1 MLARPTRPLYR
12 CTSRHDQALDGPA
25 PGRGRPLAA
34 KRKSPTDRK
43 MKVMTTS
50 NHRPLD
56 PRKCNIAVDANALDR
71 DGTARD
77 RLVDQFNELSS
88 GRRIRAVVGR
98 GVRSEIQHP
107 RTPDHVK
114 AAVLPQIFNLRPGL
128 NAPQEAARHRV
139 QAILQGNAKPGRH
152 AIGGEA
158 PRRRTH
164 SFSRHESQGGRSGPR
179 HLEPSSAPSRA

>member
-1 MLARPTRPLYR
+1 
-12 CTSRHDQALDGPA
+12 
-25 PGRGRPLAA
+25 
-34 KRKSPTDRK
+34 

-77 RLVDQFNELSS
+77 RLVDRFNELSS
-88 GRRIRAVVGR
+88 GRRIRAVVAR

-128 NAPQEAARHRV
+128 NAPQEAARHSV

-152 AIGGEA
+152 AADASHLSEA
-158 PRRRTH
+158 AETGCAYFITH
-164 SFSRHESQGGRSGPR
+164 DKRILDKRGDLDAELPPSLRIVTLAEFMEIFDHYDQRYSR
-179 HLEPSSAPSRA
+179 

>member
-1 MLARPTRPLYR
+1 
-12 CTSRHDQALDGPA
+12 
-25 PGRGRPLAA
+25 
-34 KRKSPTDRK
+34 

-77 RLVDQFNELSS
+77 RLVDRFNELSS
-88 GRRIRAVVGR
+88 GRRIRAVVAR

-128 NAPQEAARHRV
+128 SAPQEAARHRV
-139 QAILQGNAKPGRH
+139 QANLQGNAKPGRH
-152 AIGGEA
+152 AADASHLSEA
-158 PRRRTH
+158 AETGCAYFITH
-164 SFSRHESQGGRSGPR
+164 KRILDKRSDLDAELPPSLRIVTLAEFMEIFDHYDQRYSR
-179 HLEPSSAPSRA
+179 